1 MAMERK
7 SMVGGND
14 EFNVRDLTPNIGSEI
29 RADKNILLSG
39 KYAEQIRDLLERRSV
54 LVFSEVNLT
63 DEEQCAFTQTLGTQA
78 YEYNGLPQ
86 QGGTLQPIFKV
97 SLDKN
102 VNPLAAE
109 GLKTSFFWHLD
120 GSMHEVPILASLLSP
135 VKLSA
140 TGGQTEFCNT
150 YAAYDAL
157 SDEDKK
163 MIDGLRVVHANWA
176 RDSYACPE
184 PSYEHF
190 KRAASVPSREHALV
204 WKHRSGHKSLVIGL
218 TAAYVVG
225 MDPLESRELLVR
237 LRDWATQPQFVY
249 HHEWTMGDLV
259 MWDNTGALHRALPY
273 DAESGRLMIRTM
285 LAGEEPFS

>member
-1 MAMERK
+1 MESK
-7 SMVGGND
+7 SMMATNG
-14 EFNVRDLTPNIGSEI
+14 EFNVRDLTPLIGSAVS
-29 RADKNILLSG
+29 ADKEILLGG
-39 KYAEQIRDLLERRSV
+39 KYAEQIRDLLERRGV
-54 LVFSEVNLT
+54 LVFSQVGLT
-63 DEEQCAFTQTLGTQA
+63 DEEQCAFTQTLGDQA
-78 YEYNGLPQ
+78 YDYNGLPQ
-86 QGGTLQPIFKV
+86 QGGILHPIFKV
-97 SLDKN
+97 TLDKT

-120 GSMHEVPILASLLSP
+120 GSTHEIPILASLLSP

-140 TGGQTEFCNT
+140 TGGQTEFCST

-157 SDEDKK
+157 SDEDKTL
-163 MIDGLRVVHANWA
+163 IDGLRVVHAHWA
-176 RDSYACPE
+176 RDAYISPE
-184 PSYEHF
+184 PTYEHF
-190 KRAASVPSREHALV
+190 KRIAAVPSREHSLV
-204 WKHRSGHKSLVIGL
+204 WKHRSGRKSLVIGL

-259 MWDNTGALHRALPY
+259 MWDNTATLHRALPY
-273 DAESGRLMIRTM
+273 DPDCGRLMIRTM